1 MRSKKLKALFC
12 VYAELID
19 ELGKIN
25 DSKLHY
31 LVDSWV
37 ISLRESQN
45 YLDDPDIPI
54 KPSQLVS
61 GFEQGLLETP
71 QLLVELP
78 EQCRAGSIKIFYSVV
93 QKHIPELFDK
103 HQKALKRVVT
113 KGIIT
118 NKNDWYLVRGRMD
131 VIEGLHGSEEEFEM
145 LDKLLLEYERGG

>member
-78 EQCRAGSIKIFYSVV
+78 GPFL
-93 QKHIPELFDK
+93 LFGCCTG
-103 HQKALKRVVT
+103 LS
-113 KGIIT
+113 
-118 NKNDWYLVRGRMD
+118 RGQE
-131 VIEGLHGSEEEFEM
+131 I
-145 LDKLLLEYERGG
+145 Y